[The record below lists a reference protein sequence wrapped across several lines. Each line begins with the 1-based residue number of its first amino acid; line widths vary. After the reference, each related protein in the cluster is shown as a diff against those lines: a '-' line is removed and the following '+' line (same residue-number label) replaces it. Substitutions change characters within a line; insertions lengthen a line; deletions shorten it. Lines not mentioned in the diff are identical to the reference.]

1 MLASVRQLLPR
12 LRLLLILAAAL
23 GCFIF
28 LFNLFGGLQ
37 SLGDTGLLDRA
48 DPSATTIEVLN
59 GAQLTAVLA
68 SFLCLALA
76 VGSAWV
82 CWQRLKGPNE
92 KRLLTVLLSSLC
104 AVGLFALGLY
114 LGAVA
119 VTQRGLP
126 YGSLPYD
133 HHRIDLT
140 GVEPLGLVL
149 LAGFI
154 LSVAVVGIVRPRF
167 VIVPVLVW
175 LVLAFIFGMFESD
188 AIRGLNLFDRLSRLQ
203 PVLAYQ
209 EIIDGYLPPVPGLAV
224 AVPVETVPDPDA
236 VEAFFLDLG
245 SQDAETAENAAIAL
259 EELGAEVI
267 GLETGGF
274 LVKWE
279 ARVYLVPGV
288 TAKQT
293 EPPESEPIFSVRGAT
308 ETGYLRTA
316 VGDAYTGGIWAQ
328 LNPLEL
334 SYLADAD
341 VRTLVVAE
349 LAEGSAT
356 TSAPSP
362 KPESALLSHNWITPE
377 HANRR
382 QEISV
387 SSHPPGGSLPVG
399 PLPVSLNLD
408 LVRADGSYT
417 PFSGTFD
424 SEPAPSDYTW
434 ISRVPEFS
442 QEQLRQAVP
451 TSDEAYLGLPEN
463 LPTRVWD
470 LARRIAEG
478 HDGPYLKA
486 KAIED
491 FLQSEYAYG
500 FADLE
505 TPELPPDQDPVDW
518 FLFDS
523 RRGTSGQ
530 FSSAFV
536 VMVRSL
542 GIPAR
547 VASGWA
553 IAEVGVR
560 QTLSQTRRT
569 SGRKWVSQTWDGSF
583 SNPPDPEAHH
593 RGPAPAASG
602 KPS

>member
-1 MLASVRQLLPR
+1 MLALIRQLLPR

-28 LFNLFGGLQ
+28 LFNFFGGLQ
-37 SLGDTGLLDRA
+37 SLGDTGLLDRV

-140 GVEPLGLVL
+140 GVEPLGLAL

-245 SQDAETAENAAIAL
+245 SQDAESAENAAIAL

-279 ARVYLVPGV
+279 ARVYLVPGI

-308 ETGYLRTA
+308 ENRLPAHCGRRTP
-316 VGDAYTGGIWAQ
+316 T
-328 LNPLEL
+328 
-334 SYLADAD
+334 
-341 VRTLVVAE
+341 
-349 LAEGSAT
+349 
-356 TSAPSP
+356 
-362 KPESALLSHNWITPE
+362 
-377 HANRR
+377 
-382 QEISV
+382 
-387 SSHPPGGSLPVG
+387 PVG
-399 PLPVSLNLD
+399 FGPNSTHWNCPTWRVQMCVPWWLPSW
-408 LVRADGSYT
+408 
-417 PFSGTFD
+417 PK
-424 SEPAPSDYTW
+424 APP
-434 ISRVPEFS
+434 RLLLH
-442 QEQLRQAVP
+442 LRSPNRLCCP
-451 TSDEAYLGLPEN
+451 TIG
-463 LPTRVWD
+463 
-470 LARRIAEG
+470 
-478 HDGPYLKA
+478 
-486 KAIED
+486 
-491 FLQSEYAYG
+491 
-500 FADLE
+500 
-505 TPELPPDQDPVDW
+505 
-518 FLFDS
+518 S
-523 RRGTSGQ
+523 RRNTPIVGR
-530 FSSAFV
+530 
-536 VMVRSL
+536 RSRFPRTR
-542 GIPAR
+542 PAGLYR
-547 VASGWA
+547 LD
-553 IAEVGVR
+553 R
-560 QTLSQTRRT
+560 CRFLSI
-569 SGRKWVSQTWDGSF
+569 STW
-583 SNPPDPEAHH
+583 
-593 RGPAPAASG
+593 
-602 KPS
+602 

>member
-1 MLASVRQLLPR
+1 M
-12 LRLLLILAAAL
+12 
-23 GCFIF
+23 
-28 LFNLFGGLQ
+28 
-37 SLGDTGLLDRA
+37 
-48 DPSATTIEVLN
+48 N

-140 GVEPLGLVL
+140 GVEPLGLAL

-236 VEAFFLDLG
+236 AEALLLDLG

-274 LVKWE
+274 LVKWD
-279 ARVYLVPGV
+279 ARVYLVPGI

-293 EPPESEPIFSVRGAT
+293 EPPKSEPVFSVRGAT
-308 ETGYLRTA
+308 ETGHLRTE
-316 VGDAYTGGIWAQ
+316 VGDAYTGGIGPNSTHWNCPTWRVQ
-328 LNPLEL
+328 MCVPWWL
-334 SYLADAD
+334 
-341 VRTLVVAE
+341 
-349 LAEGSAT
+349 
-356 TSAPSP
+356 PSCP
-362 KPESALLSHNWITPE
+362 KALPRLLLHLRSP
-377 HANRR
+377 NR
-382 QEISV
+382 
-387 SSHPPGGSLPVG
+387 LCC
-399 PLPVSLNLD
+399 
-408 LVRADGSYT
+408 
-417 PFSGTFD
+417 
-424 SEPAPSDYTW
+424 
-434 ISRVPEFS
+434 
-442 QEQLRQAVP
+442 P
-451 TSDEAYLGLPEN
+451 TIG
-463 LPTRVWD
+463 
-470 LARRIAEG
+470 
-478 HDGPYLKA
+478 
-486 KAIED
+486 
-491 FLQSEYAYG
+491 
-500 FADLE
+500 
-505 TPELPPDQDPVDW
+505 
-518 FLFDS
+518 S
-523 RRGTSGQ
+523 RRNTPIVGR
-530 FSSAFV
+530 
-536 VMVRSL
+536 RSRFPHTCPAGLYRL
-542 GIPAR
+542 GRCRSPSI
-547 VASGWA
+547 S
-553 IAEVGVR
+553 
-560 QTLSQTRRT
+560 
-569 SGRKWVSQTWDGSF
+569 TW
-583 SNPPDPEAHH
+583 
-593 RGPAPAASG
+593 
-602 KPS
+602 